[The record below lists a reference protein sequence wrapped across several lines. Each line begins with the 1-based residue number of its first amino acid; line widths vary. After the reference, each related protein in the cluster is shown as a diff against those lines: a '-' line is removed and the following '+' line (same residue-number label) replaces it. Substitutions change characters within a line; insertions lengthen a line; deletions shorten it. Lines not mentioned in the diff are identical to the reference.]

1 MIRFE
6 AVQLRRLAADVLQ
19 QLNVTNTVQVL
30 EVRELTDGSWVVV
43 FEDRYPDT
51 RFPGFEI
58 VIQPEWSP
66 EEAVRELRLE
76 LRNKLWICP
85 LCQRRAQIRRIVDRA
100 SFRVAC
106 DHCGRFE
113 IEHDLLKFL
122 RDAFEAGDP
131 TVVAQLERL
140 SASIARSG
148 GMPVL
153 SPDNWQ
159 QLADARP
166 D

>member
-1 MIRFE
+1 VIRFE
-6 AVQLRRLAADVLQ
+6 AVQLRRLATDVIQ
-19 QLNVTNTVQVL
+19 QLNVANTVQVL
-30 EVRELTDGSWVVV
+30 EVRELSDGSWMVV

-58 VIQPEWSP
+58 GIQPEWSA

-85 LCQRRAQIRRIVDRA
+85 LCQRRVQIRRIIDRA
-100 SFRVAC
+100 LFRVEC
-106 DHCGRFE
+106 DQCGRFE

-122 RDAFEAGDP
+122 REAFELGDP
-131 TVVAQLERL
+131 AVLAQLSRL

-148 GMPVL
+148 DMPVL
-153 SPDNWQ
+153 TPDNWQ
-159 QLADARP
+159 QLADAGA

>member
-1 MIRFE
+1 VIRFE
-6 AVQLRRLAADVLQ
+6 AVQLRRLATDVIQ
-19 QLNVTNTVQVL
+19 QLHVANTVQVL
-30 EVRELTDGSWVVV
+30 EVRELSDGSWMVV

-58 VIQPEWSP
+58 GIQPEWSP

-85 LCQRRAQIRRIVDRA
+85 LCQRRVQIRRIIDRA
-100 SFRVAC
+100 LFRVEC
-106 DHCGRFE
+106 DQCGRFE

-122 RDAFEAGDP
+122 REAFELGDP
-131 TVVAQLERL
+131 AVLARLSRL

-148 GMPVL
+148 DMPVL
-153 SPDNWQ
+153 TPDNWQ
-159 QLADARP
+159 QLADR
-166 D
+166 

>member
-1 MIRFE
+1 VIRFE
-6 AVQLRRLAADVLQ
+6 AVQLRRLAADVVQ

-30 EVRELTDGSWVVV
+30 EVRELTDGSWMVV

-58 VIQPEWSP
+58 GIQPEWSP

-85 LCQRRAQIRRIVDRA
+85 LCQRRSQIRRIIDRA
-100 SFRVAC
+100 LFRVEC
-106 DHCGRFE
+106 DRCGRFE

-122 RDAFEAGDP
+122 REAFESGDP
-131 TVVAQLERL
+131 AVVAQLSRL

-148 GMPVL
+148 DMPVL

-159 QLADARP
+159 QLAEAGP